1 MMDLQAL
8 GACLLPSNTSPH
20 SLFIPSRACL
30 PPGRGA
36 AHTIGPQGCVTLLP
50 SITRP
55 QSPATAPPPRPQ
67 VEELRTKH
75 KIDVRV
81 LGVAGQ
87 SGMLLSDTD
96 INLENWQSDYKN
108 KVGGSS
114 LALLATVAA
123 SGR

>member
-1 MMDLQAL
+1 MLPLLEVEDLRTRSVLRGCAT
-8 GACLLPSNTSPH
+8 LLPSN
-20 SLFIPSRACL
+20 
-30 PPGRGA
+30 
-36 AHTIGPQGCVTLLP
+36 
-50 SITRP
+50 TRP

-96 INLENWQSDYKN
+96 INLESWQNDYKS

-114 LALLATVAA
+114 FALLAAVAV
-123 SGR
+123 SVS